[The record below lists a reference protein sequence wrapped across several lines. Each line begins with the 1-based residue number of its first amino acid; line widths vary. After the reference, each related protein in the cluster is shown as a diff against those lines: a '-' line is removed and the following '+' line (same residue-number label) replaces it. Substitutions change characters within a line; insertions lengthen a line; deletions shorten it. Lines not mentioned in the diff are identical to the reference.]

1 MTTQVNTEAVVAEP
15 DDKPATGPGW
25 QELVGRLVAQAR
37 VQGLELTG
45 QGRLLQQLT
54 KRVLEP
60 VLGREITD
68 HLGRDQHE
76 RAGEGWCASRRE
88 CVVTS
93 VCSCPSVSALATLD
107 GESPDRPGRATRL
120 R

>member
-1 MTTQVNTEAVVAEP
+1 MTTEVNTEAVVAEP

-37 VQGLELTG
+37 KQGLELTG
-45 QGRLLQQLT
+45 RGRLLQQLT

-60 VLGREITD
+60 ALEGEITD
-68 HLGRDQHE
+68 HLGCDQHE
-76 RAGEGWCASRRE
+76 RAGEGGALAGESAWSPRCS
-88 CVVTS
+88 
-93 VCSCPSVSALATLD
+93 SCPSVSALATLD
-107 GESPDRPGRATRL
+107 GGLPDRPGRATRL